1 VKVIKVVIVV
11 HKIWIDA
18 EIGRVVVVAVVVVV
32 VVVVVISVAAGKE
45 NVVESST
52 RTGIYKIIQKEI
64 GRGRGG

>member
-18 EIGRVVVVAVVVVV
+18 EIGRVVVVAVVV